1 MNNAML
7 NVSALVTACRRGI
20 TAAAVAGL
28 AWVAVSSDAAA
39 QQVIMVVNGDPITT
53 FDVEQRTRFLQLAN
67 KKTPPRQEVIDE
79 LIDEKL
85 KLQLPKRF
93 DFSGSSLDIEADN
106 AFNRMA
112 KGMHQTP
119 KEFIAQLA
127 NSGVQPG
134 TLKSRIKAEIIWT
147 QVIRGKFQSSFQFN
161 DNEILKEL
169 ETSKQEDQGGYD
181 YTLRPIL
188 FVVPPRSPQLTID
201 TRRREAEALRARF
214 ENCNEGIPFARAL
227 REVIVRDQVTRSS
240 ADLPPPLREILEK
253 TEVGRLTQPEQTQ
266 QGIEFYALCSKKQSN
281 ADNTPG
287 KRAAREELYSKQFQV
302 KSKQYLKELRAQAY
316 IVYK

>member
-1 MNNAML
+1 ML

-39 QQVIMVVNGDPITT
+39 QQVIVVVNGDPITT

-67 KKTPPRQEVIDE
+67 KNKTPMRQEVIDE
-79 LIDEKL
+79 LIDERL
-85 KLQLPKRF
+85 KLQLQKRF
-93 DFSGSSLDIEADN
+93 DFSGSSLDNEANN

-112 KGMHQTP
+112 QGMRQTP
-119 KEFIAQLA
+119 KEFTAQLA
-127 NSGVQPG
+127 NAGVQPG

-147 QVIRGKFQSSFQFN
+147 QVIRGKFQSNFQFN

-169 ETSKQEDQGGYD
+169 ETGKQEDQSGYD

-188 FVVPPRSPQLTID
+188 FVARRGSPQATIEA
-201 TRRREAEALRARF
+201 RRREAEALRGRF
-214 ENCNEGIPFARAL
+214 QNCQEGILFARTL
-227 REVIVRDQVTRSS
+227 SEVVVLDQLTRSS
-240 ADLPPPLREILEK
+240 ADLPPPLRDILEK
-253 TEVGRLTQPEQTQ
+253 TEVGRLTQPELTP
-266 QGIEFYALCSKKQSN
+266 QGIELYALCSKKQSS

-287 KRAAREELYSKQFQV
+287 KRAARDELYSKQFQV